1 MSVPEACFVIFQ
13 IVMLRQVSAVIHI
26 VGNLSLPDGII
37 DGWGGCLDV
46 LVAWFAGGVACWE
59 CGLLGVWFAG
69 SVAPGAGYFFLAR
82 PLQAGIFPA
91 LRNSP
96 HPLRDCGSDSPRAG
110 RENPG
115 LKSVA

>member
-59 CGLLGVWFAG
+59 CGLLGVWR
-69 SVAPGAGYFFLAR
+69 PAR
-82 PLQAGIFPA
+82 GIFSSPGHFRPGFSRRCGTHRTRYATAAQTVLALAGKTPA
-91 LRNSP
+91 
-96 HPLRDCGSDSPRAG
+96 
-110 RENPG
+110 
-115 LKSVA
+115 